1 MQGLFFYGIINES
14 YTYIQMTSRAYF
26 GTKTGSA
33 QDEAEWLTDQYLYH
47 AVTSVDARLGEGYA
61 KKNPQLLSTM
71 VSLTAKEHERIR
83 SLDD

>member
-1 MQGLFFYGIINES
+1 
-14 YTYIQMTSRAYF
+14 MTSRAYF

-61 KKNPQLLSTM
+61 KKNPQLF
-71 VSLTAKEHERIR
+71 KEIYERTFR
-83 SLDD
+83 SLK

>member
-1 MQGLFFYGIINES
+1 
-14 YTYIQMTSRAYF
+14 MTSRAYF

-47 AVTSVDARLGEGYA
+47 AVQSVDARLGEGYA
-61 KKNPQLLSTM
+61 RKNPQLVSTM
-71 VSLTAKEHERIR
+71 VSLTAEEHQRLR

>member
-1 MQGLFFYGIINES
+1 MIH
-14 YTYIQMTSRAYF
+14 MTSRAYF

-33 QDEAEWLTDQYLYH
+33 QDEAEYLTDQYLHH

-71 VSLTAKEHERIR
+71 LSLTAEEHRRIE
-83 SLDD
+83 SLED

>member
-1 MQGLFFYGIINES
+1 
-14 YTYIQMTSRAYF
+14 MTSRAYF

-61 KKNPQLLSTM
+61 RKNPQLVSTM
-71 VSLTAKEHERIR
+71 VSLTAEEHRR
-83 SLDD
+83 NNSLED

>member
-1 MQGLFFYGIINES
+1 
-14 YTYIQMTSRAYF
+14 MTSRAYF

-47 AVTSVDARLGEGYA
+47 SVQSVDARLGEGYA
-61 KKNPQLLSTM
+61 RKNPQLVSTM
-71 VSLTAKEHERIR
+71 VSLTAEEHQRIR

>member
-1 MQGLFFYGIINES
+1 
-14 YTYIQMTSRAYF
+14 MTSRAYF

-61 KKNPQLLSTM
+61 KKNPQLVSTL
-71 VSLTAKEHERIR
+71 VSITAQEHRRIE
-83 SLDD
+83 SLED